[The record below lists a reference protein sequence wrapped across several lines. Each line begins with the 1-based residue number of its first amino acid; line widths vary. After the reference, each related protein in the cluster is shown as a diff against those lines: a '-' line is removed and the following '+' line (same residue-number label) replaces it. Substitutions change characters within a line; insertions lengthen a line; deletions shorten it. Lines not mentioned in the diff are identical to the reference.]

1 MKTILTL
8 LFTTLLFIGCEK
20 DCPDCPAIEEDI
32 CWECITTR
40 SLRFYYCEGITG
52 PATQGAQ
59 IIDNETV
66 CDLTQSQITAKEEAN
81 TYSLTVFYDCENTTT
96 KYSHVRYDYKMNC
109 VELR

>member
-8 LFTTLLFIGCEK
+8 LFATLLFIGCEK
-20 DCPDCPAIEEDI
+20 DCPDRLADEEDI
-32 CWECITTR
+32 CWECITTL

-52 PATQGAQ
+52 PSTQGPQ
-59 IIDNETV
+59 ITANETV
-66 CDLTQSQITAKEEAN
+66 CDLTQSQITAKEEVN

-96 KYSHVRYDYKMNC
+96 KYSKVRYNYKMTC